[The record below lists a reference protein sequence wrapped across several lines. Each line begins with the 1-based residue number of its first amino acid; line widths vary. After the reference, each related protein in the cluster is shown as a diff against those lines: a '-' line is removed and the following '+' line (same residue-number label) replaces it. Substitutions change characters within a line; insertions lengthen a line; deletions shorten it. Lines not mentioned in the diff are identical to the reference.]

1 MKRIDDKGI
10 TLISLVTTI
19 VILVILASIAT
30 YSGIGVIKQTQFT
43 KFSTQLKMMQTQAN
57 ELYDKYSNNQTID
70 VAGKKYTG
78 TEIANIGKEIS
89 TLSQKTKVFNAS
101 ASGITDSTG
110 YKYYDKDTIKA
121 LNIEGLDEEE
131 YFVNV
136 SKRSVISYD
145 GMEYEGKTYYT
156 INQLP
161 DGLYNVGYQANSGKP
176 TFDVNYEKTENNK
189 YKITIS
195 NINYDGNIDKWQVK
209 YQKEGQDYWGTS
221 EDYSIIVAEEGKYK
235 IYIENGNISSA
246 EKEIKVSRLPTGIER
261 TNTTIQDSLGNQ
273 VVVPAG
279 FKIVNPD
286 DNVEDGIII
295 EDVSHENTKGSQFV
309 WIPVGDVKTRDKGT
323 INIELNRYTFDSNGK
338 ETKQGTNKIDNGYTE
353 DTAANH
359 NSSYGNTIAKDIDDF
374 KTKAESSHGY
384 YIGRYEART
393 TTERKT
399 KGDEV
404 IQITE
409 KPDDYVYNW
418 VQQSQAATLSRG
430 MYVETPFE
438 SDLVNSYAW
447 DTATLFLQTIDNRT
461 TDKSKKYSIQNSL
474 NIKSD
479 GLASK
484 GTNKLDVSKQDK
496 ICNVYDMA
504 SNCFEWTTETFT
516 NDSIRPCMFRG
527 GGYYNSNGYTSIR
540 INGGVASGSGTFS
553 FRPILYLGNSTLDS
567 NGLDTITGNETE
579 NTTVQDSLGNQVVVP
594 AGFEVV
600 NPKDNVEDG
609 IVVRDK
615 THTNTAGSEFV
626 WIPVGDIKTKNK
638 GKINIELKRYVF
650 NEDGTVNEELTKIE
664 PGDQLKTS
672 SISGPYYYTEG
683 LKNDETYNTH
693 AKNIVDFKTKAG
705 SSHGYYIGRYEAR
718 DKDSTAERTDSS
730 SKTNQLV
737 CTADNYVYNY
747 VKQSQAATLS
757 RGMYTG
763 TPFESDLVNSYAWD
777 TATLFLQTFDNRTN
791 KDTLKVYSRQNSL
804 NTGSLANKGT
814 NNLAEA
820 SKIDKIC
827 NVYDM
832 ASNCIE
838 WSTETFSY
846 NYPCTLRGSNY
857 IPNSA
862 YCCTSYRGS
871 SGTNNRGD
879 NDSFRPILY
888 L

>member
-19 VILVILASIAT
+19 VILLILASIAT

-43 KFSTQLKMMQTQAN
+43 KFSTQLKMMQTQVN

-161 DGLYNVGYQANSGKP
+161 DGLYNVDYQANTGKP

-195 NINYDGNIDKWQVK
+195 NINYGGNIDKWQVK

-246 EKEIKVSRLPTGIER
+246 EKEIKVRNLPTGIER

-309 WIPVGDVKTRDKGT
+309 WIPVGNVKTRDKGT

-338 ETKQGTNKIDNGYTE
+338 ETKQGTNKIDNCYTE

-359 NSSYGNTIAKDIDDF
+359 DNNYKNTIAKNIDDF
-374 KTKAESSHGY
+374 KIKAKSSHGY
-384 YIGRYEART
+384 YIGRYEARDKDATAERT
-393 TTERKT
+393 TSSSTT
-399 KGDEV
+399 NQVVCTADNY
-404 IQITE
+404 I
-409 KPDDYVYNW
+409 YNYIS
-418 VQQSQAATLSRG
+418 QPQAATLSRG
-430 MYVETPFE
+430 MYEGTPFE

-474 NIKSD
+474 NVKSD

-484 GTNKLDVSKQDK
+484 GTNKLYASKQDK
-496 ICNVYDMA
+496 ICNIYDMA

-516 NDSIRPCMFRG
+516 NDSIRPCIFRG
-527 GGYYNSNGYTSIR
+527 GGYYNSDGYTSIR
-540 INGGVASGSGTFS
+540 ITGGTNSGSSSSFS
-553 FRPILYLGNSTLDS
+553 FRPILYLENSTLDS
-567 NGLDTITGNETE
+567 NGLNTITGNETE
-579 NTTVQDSLGNQVVVP
+579 NTTVRDSLGNQVVVP

-600 NPKDNVEDG
+600 SPNANVEDG

-615 THTNTAGSEFV
+615 AHTKTAGSEFV
-626 WIPVGDIKTKNK
+626 WIPVGDVKTKNK

-650 NEDGTVNEELTKIE
+650 NEDGTVNEELTKTE

-672 SISGPYYYTEG
+672 SSSSYYYTEG
-683 LKNDETYNTH
+683 LKDSTTTNTH
-693 AKNIVDFKTKAG
+693 AKDIATFRTKAE

-718 DKDSTAERTDSS
+718 TNTQRT
-730 SKTNQLV
+730 SKTPDDKLTQI
-737 CTADNYVYNY
+737 TTKPDDYVYNY
-747 VKQSQAATLS
+747 VTQQQAATLS
-757 RGMYTG
+757 RGMYER
-763 TPFESDLVNSYAWD
+763 TPFESDLMNSYAWD
-777 TATLFLQTFDNRTN
+777 TATLFLQTIDNRTTD
-791 KDTLKVYSRQNSL
+791 KTKKYSRQTSL
-804 NTGSLANKGT
+804 NSRPAEKGT
-814 NNLAEA
+814 NNLTEA
-820 SKIDKIC
+820 NKQDKIC

-832 ASNCIE
+832 ASNCQE
-838 WSTETFSY
+838 WSTETSSISDRPGTTRGGTFY
-846 NYPCTLRGSNY
+846 NNNGYSCFRNVYNTADSVLRL
-857 IPNSA
+857 
-862 YCCTSYRGS
+862 
-871 SGTNNRGD
+871 
-879 NDSFRPILY
+879 SFRPLLY

>member
-43 KFSTQLKMMQTQAN
+43 KFSTQLKMMQTQVN

-89 TLSQKTKVFNAS
+89 TLSQKTKVFTSS

-156 INQLP
+156 IDQLP
-161 DGLYNVGYQANSGKP
+161 DGLYNVDYKVNTGKP
-176 TFDVNYEKTENNK
+176 IFDVNYEKTENNK

-195 NINYDGNIDKWQVK
+195 NINYGGNIDKWQVK

-246 EKEIKVSRLPTGIER
+246 EKEIKVRNLPTGIER

-338 ETKQGTNKIDNGYTE
+338 ETKQGTNKIDNYYTE

-359 NSSYGNTIAKDIDDF
+359 DNNYKNTIAKNIDDF
-374 KTKAESSHGY
+374 K
-384 YIGRYEART
+384 
-393 TTERKT
+393 
-399 KGDEV
+399 
-404 IQITE
+404 
-409 KPDDYVYNW
+409 
-418 VQQSQAATLSRG
+418 
-430 MYVETPFE
+430 
-438 SDLVNSYAW
+438 
-447 DTATLFLQTIDNRT
+447 
-461 TDKSKKYSIQNSL
+461 
-474 NIKSD
+474 
-479 GLASK
+479 
-484 GTNKLDVSKQDK
+484 
-496 ICNVYDMA
+496 
-504 SNCFEWTTETFT
+504 
-516 NDSIRPCMFRG
+516 
-527 GGYYNSNGYTSIR
+527 
-540 INGGVASGSGTFS
+540 
-553 FRPILYLGNSTLDS
+553 
-567 NGLDTITGNETE
+567 
-579 NTTVQDSLGNQVVVP
+579 
-594 AGFEVV
+594 
-600 NPKDNVEDG
+600 
-609 IVVRDK
+609 
-615 THTNTAGSEFV
+615 
-626 WIPVGDIKTKNK
+626 IKTK
-638 GKINIELKRYVF
+638 
-650 NEDGTVNEELTKIE
+650 
-664 PGDQLKTS
+664 
-672 SISGPYYYTEG
+672 
-683 LKNDETYNTH
+683 
-693 AKNIVDFKTKAG
+693 

-718 DKDSTAERTDSS
+718 DKDSTAERTSS
-730 SKTNQLV
+730 SSTTNQLV
-737 CTADNYVYNY
+737 CTADNYVYNN
-747 VKQSQAATLS
+747 VTQSQAATLS

-763 TPFESDLVNSYAWD
+763 TPFESDLINSYAWD

-791 KDTLKVYSRQNSL
+791 KDSLKKYSRQTSL
-804 NTGSLANKGT
+804 NTSEDGLATQGT
-814 NNLAEA
+814 NKLDT
-820 SKIDKIC
+820 SKQDKIC

-832 ASNCIE
+832 ASNCME
-838 WSTETFSY
+838 WSTETSSNS
-846 NYPCTLRGSNY
+846 NYPCTRRGGYYGNSN
-857 IPNSA
+857 N
-862 YCCTSYRGS
+862 CTSYRVYYATTYS
-871 SGTNNRGD
+871 YHNY
-879 NDSFRPILY
+879 SFRPLLY

>member
-43 KFSTQLKMMQTQAN
+43 KFSTQLKMMQTQVN

-89 TLSQKTKVFNAS
+89 TLSQKTKVFTSS

-156 INQLP
+156 IDQLP
-161 DGLYNVGYQANSGKP
+161 DGLYNVDYKVNTGKP
-176 TFDVNYEKTENNK
+176 IFDVNYEKTENNK

-195 NINYDGNIDKWQVK
+195 NINYGGNIDKWQVK

-246 EKEIKVSRLPTGIER
+246 EKEIKVRNLPTGIER

-338 ETKQGTNKIDNGYTE
+338 ETKQGTNKIDNYYTE

-359 NSSYGNTIAKDIDDF
+359 DNNYKNTIAKNIDDF
-374 KTKAESSHGY
+374 K
-384 YIGRYEART
+384 
-393 TTERKT
+393 
-399 KGDEV
+399 
-404 IQITE
+404 
-409 KPDDYVYNW
+409 
-418 VQQSQAATLSRG
+418 
-430 MYVETPFE
+430 
-438 SDLVNSYAW
+438 
-447 DTATLFLQTIDNRT
+447 
-461 TDKSKKYSIQNSL
+461 
-474 NIKSD
+474 
-479 GLASK
+479 
-484 GTNKLDVSKQDK
+484 
-496 ICNVYDMA
+496 
-504 SNCFEWTTETFT
+504 
-516 NDSIRPCMFRG
+516 
-527 GGYYNSNGYTSIR
+527 
-540 INGGVASGSGTFS
+540 
-553 FRPILYLGNSTLDS
+553 
-567 NGLDTITGNETE
+567 
-579 NTTVQDSLGNQVVVP
+579 
-594 AGFEVV
+594 
-600 NPKDNVEDG
+600 
-609 IVVRDK
+609 
-615 THTNTAGSEFV
+615 
-626 WIPVGDIKTKNK
+626 IKTK
-638 GKINIELKRYVF
+638 
-650 NEDGTVNEELTKIE
+650 
-664 PGDQLKTS
+664 
-672 SISGPYYYTEG
+672 
-683 LKNDETYNTH
+683 
-693 AKNIVDFKTKAG
+693 

-718 DKDSTAERTDSS
+718 DKDSTAERTSS
-730 SKTNQLV
+730 SSTTNQLV
-737 CTADNYVYNY
+737 CTADNYVYNN
-747 VKQSQAATLS
+747 VTQSQAATLS

-763 TPFESDLVNSYAWD
+763 TLFESDLINSYAWD

-791 KDTLKVYSRQNSL
+791 KDSLKKYSRQTSL
-804 NTGSLANKGT
+804 NTYNDGLATQGT
-814 NNLAEA
+814 NKLEA

-832 ASNCIE
+832 ASNCFE
-838 WSTETFSY
+838 WSTETCSY
-846 NYPCTLRGSNY
+846 SDYPCTIRGGHYND
-857 IPNSA
+857 
-862 YCCTSYRGS
+862 S
-871 SGTNNRGD
+871 SGYTSNR
-879 NDSFRPILY
+879 NFITATFSISSVSFRPLLY

>member
-19 VILVILASIAT
+19 VILLILASIAT

-43 KFSTQLKMMQTQAN
+43 KFSTQLKMMQTQVN

-161 DGLYNVGYQANSGKP
+161 DGLYNVDYQANTGKP
-176 TFDVNYEKTENNK
+176 IFDVNYEKTENNK

-235 IYIENGNISSA
+235 IYIENGNIKSD
-246 EKEIKVSRLPTGIER
+246 EKEIKVRNLPTGEEK
-261 TNTTIQDSLGNQ
+261 TNTKIKDSLGNQ

-279 FKIVNPD
+279 FKIVNPE

-323 INIELNRYTFDSNGK
+323 INIELNRYTFDINGK
-338 ETKQGTNKIDNGYTE
+338 ATAYSGNYTE
-353 DTAANH
+353 DTDANH
-359 NSSYGNTIAKDIDDF
+359 NSNYKNTIAKNIETF
-374 KTKAESSHGY
+374 KSKAESSHGY

-393 TTERKT
+393 ANERSSSTTDDKLT
-399 KGDEV
+399 
-404 IQITE
+404 QITT
-409 KPDDYVYNW
+409 KPNDYVYNY
-418 VQQSQAATLSRG
+418 VTQPQAAALSRG
-430 MYVETPFE
+430 MYAGTPFE

-461 TDKSKKYSIQNSL
+461 TDKSKKYSRQSSL
-474 NIKSD
+474 NSSP
-479 GLASK
+479 ANK
-484 GTNKLDVSKQDK
+484 GTNNLTEASKQDR

-504 SNCFEWTTETFT
+504 SNC
-516 NDSIRPCMFRG
+516 
-527 GGYYNSNGYTSIR
+527 
-540 INGGVASGSGTFS
+540 
-553 FRPILYLGNSTLDS
+553 
-567 NGLDTITGNETE
+567 
-579 NTTVQDSLGNQVVVP
+579 
-594 AGFEVV
+594 
-600 NPKDNVEDG
+600 
-609 IVVRDK
+609 
-615 THTNTAGSEFV
+615 H
-626 WIPVGDIKTKNK
+626 
-638 GKINIELKRYVF
+638 
-650 NEDGTVNEELTKIE
+650 
-664 PGDQLKTS
+664 
-672 SISGPYYYTEG
+672 
-683 LKNDETYNTH
+683 
-693 AKNIVDFKTKAG
+693 
-705 SSHGYYIGRYEAR
+705 
-718 DKDSTAERTDSS
+718 
-730 SKTNQLV
+730 
-737 CTADNYVYNY
+737 
-747 VKQSQAATLS
+747 
-757 RGMYTG
+757 
-763 TPFESDLVNSYAWD
+763 
-777 TATLFLQTFDNRTN
+777 
-791 KDTLKVYSRQNSL
+791 
-804 NTGSLANKGT
+804 
-814 NNLAEA
+814 
-820 SKIDKIC
+820 
-827 NVYDM
+827 
-832 ASNCIE
+832 E
-838 WSTETFSY
+838 WSTETYSDSL
-846 NYPCTLRGSNY
+846 YPCTVRGGNY
-857 IPNSA
+857 VSSSSCASFRGNYNTTDSS
-862 YCCTSYRGS
+862 SYGY
-871 SGTNNRGD
+871 
-879 NDSFRPILY
+879 SFRPLLY